1 MTGLEEW
8 TTVKRNLDEYH
19 ICGCGLDSSESQ
31 QDVVADVR
39 PSQPRMSH
47 QKYTAYRESVLG
59 QIVCRNTSVYNGFV
73 FCLHDNQH
81 MHT

>member
-1 MTGLEEW
+1 MNDSKVLFENMKRGKNTRGLEEW

-39 PSQPRMSH
+39 PSQSLMSD
-47 QKYTAYRESVLG
+47 QKYTAY
-59 QIVCRNTSVYNGFV
+59 
-73 FCLHDNQH
+73 
-81 MHT
+81 